1 MFRKLLTILAHTLVF
16 IFLTR
21 CETNTNTNI
30 DEDTSAVEVMK
41 SSPGAKNLDSK
52 TVTLQKVN
60 TPTLKVIEDWTAL
73 YVLKNEI
80 IKMEVDT
87 PSIFEL
93 QKNDIKQLFINLDIN
108 MPNLLN
114 TNNIWA
120 RIKVLETNAFKFYEA
135 SLKYPKG
142 SKHIKETKNNTLSAY
157 NTLIH
162 KINKT
167 HEKYTQ
173 TITK

>member
-1 MFRKLLTILAHTLVF
+1 MLKQLLTLLAYTLLF
-16 IFLTR
+16 TFLTK
-21 CETNTNTNI
+21 CETNTNTN
-30 DEDTSAVEVMK
+30 EDTSAVEVMK
-41 SSPGAKNLDSK
+41 SSTGAKDLDLK
-52 TVTLQKVN
+52 TVPLQEVN

-80 IKMEVDT
+80 VKMEGDT

-120 RIKVLETNAFKFYEA
+120 RIKVLETNAYKFYEV

-142 SKHIKETKNNTLSAY
+142 SKQIKLALNNTLSAY
-157 NTLIH
+157 NILIQQ
-162 KINKT
+162 INKT
-167 HEKYTQ
+167 HEKYIQ
-173 TITK
+173 SITK

>member
-1 MFRKLLTILAHTLVF
+1 MFRKLLTLLAYTLLF
-16 IFLTR
+16 TFLSK
-21 CETNTNTNI
+21 CETNTNTN
-30 DEDTSAVEVMK
+30 EDTSAVEVMK
-41 SSPGAKNLDSK
+41 SSTGVKDLDLK
-52 TVTLQKVN
+52 TVPLQEVN

-80 IKMEVDT
+80 IKMQRDT

-120 RIKVLETNAFKFYEA
+120 RIKVLETNAYKFYEA
-135 SLKYPKG
+135 SLKHPKG
-142 SKHIKETKNNTLSAY
+142 SKQIKKTKNNTFIAY
-157 NTLIH
+157 NILIH
-162 KINKT
+162 QINKT
-167 HEKYTQ
+167 HEKYIQ
-173 TITK
+173 SITK

>member
-1 MFRKLLTILAHTLVF
+1 MLKQSSTLLAY
-16 IFLTR
+16 IFLFTFLTK
-21 CETNTNTNI
+21 CESNTNI
-30 DEDTSAVEVMK
+30 NEDTSAVEVMK
-41 SSPGAKNLDSK
+41 SSTGAKDLDLK
-52 TVTLQKVN
+52 TMLLQKVN

-80 IKMEVDT
+80 IKMEEDA

-120 RIKVLETNAFKFYEA
+120 RIKVLETNTYKFYEA
-135 SLKYPKG
+135 SLEHPKG
-142 SKHIKETKNNTLSAY
+142 SKQIKETKNNMFSAY
-157 NTLIH
+157 NILIH
-162 KINKT
+162 QINKT

-173 TITK
+173 LITK

>member
-1 MFRKLLTILAHTLVF
+1 MLKQLLTLLAYTLLF
-16 IFLTR
+16 TFLTK
-21 CETNTNTNI
+21 CETNTNTN
-30 DEDTSAVEVMK
+30 EDTSAVEVMK
-41 SSPGAKNLDSK
+41 SSTGAKDLDLK
-52 TVTLQKVN
+52 TVPLQEVN

-80 IKMEVDT
+80 VKMEGDT

>member
-1 MFRKLLTILAHTLVF
+1 MLKQLLTLLAYTLLF
-16 IFLTR
+16 TFLTK
-21 CETNTNTNI
+21 CETNTNTN
-30 DEDTSAVEVMK
+30 EDTSAVEVMK
-41 SSPGAKNLDSK
+41 SSTGAKDLDLK
-52 TVTLQKVN
+52 TVPLQEVN

-80 IKMEVDT
+80 VKMEGDT

-93 QKNDIKQLFINLDIN
+93 QKNDLKQLFINLDIN

-120 RIKVLETNAFKFYEA
+120 RIKVLETNAYKFYEA

-142 SKHIKETKNNTLSAY
+142 SKQIKKTKSNMLSAY
-157 NTLIH
+157 NILIH
-162 KINKT
+162 QINKT
-167 HEKYTQ
+167 HEKYIQ
-173 TITK
+173 SITK

>member
-1 MFRKLLTILAHTLVF
+1 MLKQLLTLLAYTLLF
-16 IFLTR
+16 TFLTK
-21 CETNTNTNI
+21 CETNTNTN
-30 DEDTSAVEVMK
+30 EDTSAVEVMK
-41 SSPGAKNLDSK
+41 SSTGAKDLDLK
-52 TVTLQKVN
+52 TVPLQEVN

-80 IKMEVDT
+80 VKMEGDT

-93 QKNDIKQLFINLDIN
+93 QKNDLKQLFINLDIN

-120 RIKVLETNAFKFYEA
+120 RIKVLETNAYKFYEV

-142 SKHIKETKNNTLSAY
+142 SKQIKLALNNTLSAY
-157 NTLIH
+157 NILIQQ
-162 KINKT
+162 INKT
-167 HEKYTQ
+167 HEKYIQ
-173 TITK
+173 SITK

>member
-1 MFRKLLTILAHTLVF
+1 MLFT
-16 IFLTR
+16 FLTK
-21 CETNTNTNI
+21 CETNTNTN
-30 DEDTSAVEVMK
+30 EDTSAVEVMK
-41 SSPGAKNLDSK
+41 SSTGAKDLDLK
-52 TVTLQKVN
+52 TVPLQEVN

-80 IKMEVDT
+80 VKMEGDT

-93 QKNDIKQLFINLDIN
+93 QKNDIKQLFINLHIN

-120 RIKVLETNAFKFYEA
+120 RIKVLETNAYKFYEV

-142 SKHIKETKNNTLSAY
+142 SKQIKLALNNTLSAY
-157 NTLIH
+157 NILIQQ
-162 KINKT
+162 INKT
-167 HEKYTQ
+167 HEKYIQ
-173 TITK
+173 SITK

>member
-1 MFRKLLTILAHTLVF
+1 MLKQLLTLLAYTLLF
-16 IFLTR
+16 TFLTK
-21 CETNTNTNI
+21 CETNTNTN
-30 DEDTSAVEVMK
+30 EDTSAVEAMK
-41 SSPGAKNLDSK
+41 SSTGVKDLDLK
-52 TVTLQKVN
+52 TVPLQEVN

-80 IKMEVDT
+80 IKMEGDT

-120 RIKVLETNAFKFYEA
+120 RIKVLETNAYKFYEA
-135 SLKYPKG
+135 SLKHPKG
-142 SKHIKETKNNTLSAY
+142 SKQIKKTKNNTLSAY
-157 NTLIH
+157 NILIH
-162 KINKT
+162 QINKT
-167 HEKYTQ
+167 HEKYIQ
-173 TITK
+173 SITK

>member
-1 MFRKLLTILAHTLVF
+1 MLKQLLTLLAYTLLF
-16 IFLTR
+16 TFLTK
-21 CETNTNTNI
+21 CETNTNSN
-30 DEDTSAVEVMK
+30 EDTSAVEVMK
-41 SSPGAKNLDSK
+41 SSTGAKDLDLK
-52 TVTLQKVN
+52 TVPLQEVN

-80 IKMEVDT
+80 VKMEGDT

-93 QKNDIKQLFINLDIN
+93 QKNDLKQLFINLDIN

-120 RIKVLETNAFKFYEA
+120 RIKVLETNAYKFYEV

-142 SKHIKETKNNTLSAY
+142 SKQIKLALNNTLSAY
-157 NTLIH
+157 NILIQQ
-162 KINKT
+162 INKT
-167 HEKYTQ
+167 HEKYIQ
-173 TITK
+173 SITK